1 MMGILLGMIVSSAT
15 LVSCEDDEP
24 QWTPVE
30 PDPVENQDDNKKQE
44 DKDVVITGAT
54 GEVGDSYAIVF
65 GVVNLD
71 AISVSYSS
79 VEFGVLVSET
89 SDFNPGYF
97 YKASNLSGNMFS
109 VRVGSLK
116 AKTKYWY
123 RAYVRISS
131 PTYHYWGDILT
142 FTTLKKEDNDEE
154 TTEID
159 GHEYVDLGLSSG
171 TLWATM
177 NVGATSPE
185 DYGYYYAWGE
195 TQKKSN
201 YSYTTYFDSSYY
213 KYSNYK
219 DGMKELL
226 PEDDAAYVNWGKEWR
241 MPSLAQFN
249 ELINTEYTTST
260 WTIQSGVKG
269 LLVTSKTN
277 GRSIFLPAAGTSYE
291 KSLNGVGSWGVY
303 WSRTLHSDYS
313 DIARYLYFHS
323 AGKHMGDDGGR
334 YYGQSIRAVVE
345 SE

>member
-1 MMGILLGMIVSSAT
+1 MMGILLGLTLSCMT
-15 LVSCEDDEP
+15 LVSCGDDEP

-142 FTTLKKEDNDEE
+142 FTTQKKEDNDEE

-159 GHEYVDLGLSSG
+159 GHEYVDLGLTSG

-177 NVGATSPE
+177 NVEASKPE
-185 DYGYYYAWGE
+185 GYGGYFAWGE
-195 TQKKSN
+195 TRSKSN
-201 YSYTTYFDSSYY
+201 FTRTSYFDTSYQ
-213 KYSNYK
+213 KYRHGVRDVLEK
-219 DGMKELL
+219 
-226 PEDDAAYVNWGKEWR
+226 EDDAAYRLWGKHWR
-241 MPSLAQFN
+241 IPSITQWY
-249 ELINTEYTTST
+249 ELKRECNWSWESLNGINGYKV
-260 WTIQSGVKG
+260 WN
-269 LLVTSKTN
+269 KT
-277 GRSIFLPAAGTSYE
+277 RKKYIFLPAAGFYM
-291 KSLNGVGSWGVY
+291 GSELRKKGEMGSY
-303 WSRTLHSDYS
+303 WSRNLSNEDEMQYALEAS
-313 DIARYLYFHS
+313 FVNNELYI
-323 AGKHMGDDGGR
+323 GGDFYR